1 MSIRHKEMYDGL
13 KVTFDYVT
21 GLCDV

>member
-21 GLCDV
+21 GLCV